1 MTSSPQERAAGIA
14 PNPAASP
21 GSAVPRGR
29 TGRVSSPSAPV
40 LGGLATPTSQSP
52 RVPRSAAPGT
62 PGPVTAAR
70 GLRGVSA
77 VGRGRRASGG
87 GAPDTSVPPPGSR
100 GRAYTIV
107 LPAGLKL
114 LSLNDRLHWAAANS
128 IKQELKKAAWAMAL
142 HDKVPRL
149 DRVFVAAVYQP
160 PPDWRERDGDNPVIS
175 VKACIDGIVA
185 AGILPSDACPRYVTG
200 VYCTI
205 GEPFPAG
212 RMVLHLLPSDPVRE
226 LAALAGLRGVA

>member
-1 MTSSPQERAAGIA
+1 VTSIPTQDRADEVPPRPVRVSRAAETA
-14 PNPAASP
+14 P
-21 GSAVPRGR
+21 GR
-29 TGRVSSPSAPV
+29 TGASAPHPA
-40 LGGLATPTSQSP
+40 GALARTPSP
-52 RVPRSAAPGT
+52 VTRAAPGRA
-62 PGPVTAAR
+62 AAR
-70 GLRGVSA
+70 GRGGA
-77 VGRGRRASGG
+77 PELPGG
-87 GAPDTSVPPPGSR
+87 GAPDTSVPPSGSS

-107 LPAGLKL
+107 LPAGLRL

-142 HDKVPRL
+142 HGKIPRL
-149 DRVFVAAVYQP
+149 GRVFVAAVYQP

-185 AGILPSDACPRYVTG
+185 AKVLPSDACPQYVTG

-212 RMVLHLLPSDPVRE
+212 RMVLHLLPSDPIRE
-226 LAALAGLRGVA
+226 LAALAGLRGAT